1 MVGPT
6 NFSMR
11 VRTAGLAFESKE
23 KTKILSFH
31 SDYRQLYHGWKPLKT
46 REVAPP
52 PRICDLRP
60 PTASWF
66 HGLVVRQQ
74 HMWKEEPVAGTECWT
89 ECCMQAQLP
98 RIPKWPVQR
107 RNKIPKGK
115 SKVSQKIQSEQKS
128 YSFQSQG
135 WKRQTTWQKWVLE
148 ILFGA
153 VKITQSAK
161 WLPNKQQDPSPG
173 HKHHI
178 QAGHEGSSQLHSKAG
193 R

>member
-1 MVGPT
+1 MEATKNKGSGTTSQDLWFKTPYGILISWLSGATAAHVKG
-6 NFSMR
+6 
-11 VRTAGLAFESKE
+11 RT
-23 KTKILSFH
+23 
-31 SDYRQLYHGWKPLKT
+31 
-46 REVAPP
+46 
-52 PRICDLRP
+52 C
-60 PTASWF
+60 SWD
-66 HGLVVRQQ
+66 R
-74 HMWKEEPVAGTECWT
+74 MP